1 MKNINKKRIFYLN
14 ILTLVLLFFLMIIL
28 IIQTIDINIIPV
40 NTLRNTPIVVI
51 LIFSIA
57 LVMFMNGQMIFEY
70 DISGEVL
77 SIKNYNWFLMNKK
90 LISPI
95 FEIPKKSLI
104 KFEIEEVF
112 LKKYLIIFFK
122 KESGKI
128 MKTKFD
134 ITGCTNKQTR
144 NIHLEL
150 VYFLINTN
158 HGKKEIGEANQ

>member
-1 MKNINKKRIFYLN
+1 MKNINKKKFFYLY

-158 HGKKEIGEANQ
+158 HGKKRNWRS